1 MCFRSNLPIRA
12 LDHIMEL
19 YRSTQARPLLDDI
32 KLEDAIP
39 NALQPN
45 RHSESIRQVRTH
57 RNMYGVV
64 SVSTAPTISQP
75 DSHYLQTYT

>member
-1 MCFRSNLPIRA
+1 MCFRSNLPICA

-19 YRSTQARPLLDDI
+19 YWSTQARPLLDEI

-39 NALQPN
+39 NTLQPN
-45 RHSESIRQVRTH
+45 KHSEFIGQVRTH
-57 RNMYGVV
+57 WNMYSVV
-64 SVSTAPTISQP
+64 SISTAPTISQP